1 MIGNSWDDLLKE
13 EFKKEYF
20 QNLMNFVK
28 EEYKTKTIYPK
39 QSDVF
44 NAFRYTAFDDVKV
57 VILGQDQ

>member
-28 EEYKTKTIYPK
+28 EEYKAKTIYPK
-39 QSDVF
+39 QSDVS
-44 NAFRYTAFDDVKV
+44 
-57 VILGQDQ
+57 L